1 MLDVVGGTFRNCD
14 RVDRRCVLKV
24 GTLLFGGA
32 TLSGLLRQRAAA
44 SRAGP
49 SPKDTAVIQLF
60 LGGGPSHLD
69 MYDLKLAAP
78 AEVRGE
84 FREISTSV
92 PGIRISELLPRQA
105 AVMDKM
111 ALIRSLTHTNSSH
124 LPSSHWMQTGYDVRL
139 ATLGRNQHPSSG
151 SITARLRGPNSPVLP
166 PYVAVPRGLA
176 FPGSAYLGAAYE
188 PFQVGMDPNEDA
200 FRVRNLQPTPGLSR
214 RRVLHR
220 RSLLGDLDRLRRDAD
235 SAGQMGGLD
244 RFYGDAMQMITSRQ
258 AADAFDVAQEDP
270 RTRDRYG
277 RTNIGQNLLLARRLV
292 EAGVTYVTSLS
303 GGEWDTHKDNF
314 STLKGFSLPR
324 VDQAVS
330 ALVEDIHERGLDDR
344 VLVVV
349 MGEFGRTPR
358 INKDAGRDHWPGAM
372 SVLLSG
378 GGLKMGQVIGST
390 DRQGAF
396 PTDKP
401 FAPGCLLSTIYR
413 VLGIDTDRV
422 FYDAAGRPF
431 PVLNEGR
438 PIAELFT
445 S

>member
-1 MLDVVGGTFRNCD
+1 MLDVTGGTFRNCD
-14 RVDRRCVLKV
+14 RVNRRCVLKV
-24 GTLLFGGA
+24 GTLLFGGV
-32 TLSGLLRQRAAA
+32 TLSDLLRRRAAG
-44 SRAGP
+44 SRRGG
-49 SPKDTAVIQLF
+49 SPRDTAIIQLF

-69 MYDLKLAAP
+69 MYDLKPSAP

-105 AVMDKM
+105 HLMDKM
-111 ALIRSLTHTNSSH
+111 ALIRSVTHTNSSH
-124 LPSSHWMQTGYDVRL
+124 LPSSHWMQTGYDVRS
-139 ATLGRNQHPSSG
+139 ATLGRNQHPSTG
-151 SITARLRGPNSPVLP
+151 SVTARLRGANSPALP

-176 FPGSAYLGAAYE
+176 FPGAAYLGGGCE
-188 PFQVGMDPNEDA
+188 PFHVGMDPNKDD
-200 FRVRNLQPTPGLSR
+200 FRVANLQPSPGLTR
-214 RRVLHR
+214 RRILHR
-220 RSLLGDLDRLRRDAD
+220 RSLLNDLDSLRRDID
-235 SAGQMGGLD
+235 VAGQMGGLD
-244 RFYGDAMQMITSRQ
+244 RFYGDAMQMITSRK
-258 AADAFDVAQEDP
+258 AAEAFDITREDP

-314 STLKGFSLPR
+314 STLKTFSLPR

-330 ALVEDIHERGLDDR
+330 ALVEDIHQRGLDHR

-390 DRQGAF
+390 DQQGAY
-396 PTDKP
+396 PVDKP
-401 FAPGCLLSTIYR
+401 FSPGCLLSTMYR
-413 VLGIDTDRV
+413 VLGIDTTRV
-422 FYDAAGRPF
+422 FYDSAGRPF

-438 PIAELFT
+438 PIADLFP